1 LKDSVDRLSTD
12 RENEGG
18 ESEGYLS
25 AYDNPAQIPVKDESG
40 KATPDVVKVNRSWY
54 LPPKSDQL
62 LQPRNVEDPLMKA
75 EAMALQMRQSKKAA
89 LLSKKR
95 E

>member
-1 LKDSVDRLSTD
+1 
-12 RENEGG
+12 
-18 ESEGYLS
+18 
-25 AYDNPAQIPVKDESG
+25 
-40 KATPDVVKVNRSWY
+40 VNRSWY

-62 LQPRNVEDPLMKA
+62 LQPRNVGDPLMKA

>member
-1 LKDSVDRLSTD
+1 MKDSVERLSTD
-12 RENEGG
+12 KKNEGG
-18 ESEGYLS
+18 ESKGYRS
-25 AYDNPAQIPVKDESG
+25 AYDNPAQIPVKDESV

-62 LQPRNVEDPLMKA
+62 LLPRNVGNPLVKA